1 MAFSE
6 DLDDFFTDFG
16 VNATFGAETVK
27 VLFDS
32 PESIV
37 AEGMVIS
44 ADYAITYKSGVFAAL
59 AHGST
64 IVVDGTS
71 YKVNNI
77 QAIEDGKLTRATLSK
92 Q

>member
-37 AEGMVIS
+37 AEGMAIS
-44 ADYAITYKSGVFAAL
+44 ADYAITYKSGYFSAL
-59 AHGST
+59 ARGSSIT
-64 IVVDGTS
+64 VDGAA
-71 YKVNNI
+71 YKVNAVT
-77 QAIEDGKLTRATLSK
+77 AIEDGKLTRATLSK
-92 Q
+92 V